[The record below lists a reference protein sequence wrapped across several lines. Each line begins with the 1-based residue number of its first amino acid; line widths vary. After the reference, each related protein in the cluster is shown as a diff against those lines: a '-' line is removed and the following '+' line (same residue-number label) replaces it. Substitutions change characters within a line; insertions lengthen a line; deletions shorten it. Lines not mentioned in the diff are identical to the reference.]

1 MAWLES
7 AAILRGRKCD
17 PTILLLLVWVRGG
30 MWLISAQHEVVM
42 MQLAFRFQTN
52 METRQ
57 LIPGQWEDCI
67 KWSPSAWLGSDAI
80 VRER

>member
-1 MAWLES
+1 
-7 AAILRGRKCD
+7 
-17 PTILLLLVWVRGG
+17 
-30 MWLISAQHEVVM
+30 MWLISAQHEVVI

-80 VRER
+80 FRERKRGPMISCLLVWVSGGDLVN